1 MSTSA
6 EYIPGVA
13 ELGRKNQAGGYAGLD
28 ENGDLIGPIIN
39 RSMLYSEL
47 LAGVVPEVGEFVY
60 CTDTKD
66 LHVGD
71 GATVGGVFH
80 SAPSIDRTL
89 LNGGTEI
96 KNTTGLSICDIP
108 CKANCLYEVNAII
121 GITDKYTVT
130 NNWKLVVPWGQNQ
143 SIALAGTPFHGL
155 LGLYWASASAYWYA
169 SLFVPATRM
178 TCAVSVGSTTTTL
191 SALAAD
197 AVAANTASPS
207 VIVMKAA
214 LKYTTNTT
222 ASIMLAELATQATL
236 GVTFQNS
243 YSSIATRRIA

>member
-1 MSTSA
+1 MSASA
-6 EYIPGVA
+6 QYLPGIA
-13 ELGRKNQAGGYAGLD
+13 ELGRKDQPNGYAGRD
-28 ENGDLIGPIIN
+28 SNGDLVDKIVN

-47 LAGVVPEVGEFVY
+47 LDGVVPEVGEFVY

-71 GATVGGVFH
+71 GATIGGLFH

-108 CKANCLYEVNAII
+108 CKANCVYEVNAVI

-130 NNWKLVVPWGQNQ
+130 NNWKLSVPWGQNQ
-143 SIALAGTPFHGL
+143 SIAVAGTPFHGL

-169 SLFVPATRM
+169 SLLVPATRM
-178 TCAVSVGSTTTTL
+178 NCAVAIGSTATTL
-191 SALAAD
+191 SAVAGD

-214 LKYTTNTT
+214 LKYSTNTT
-222 ASIMLAELATQATL
+222 ASILLAELATQATL
-236 GVTFQNS
+236 GVTFQS
-243 YSSIATRRIA
+243 AYSSIATRRIA